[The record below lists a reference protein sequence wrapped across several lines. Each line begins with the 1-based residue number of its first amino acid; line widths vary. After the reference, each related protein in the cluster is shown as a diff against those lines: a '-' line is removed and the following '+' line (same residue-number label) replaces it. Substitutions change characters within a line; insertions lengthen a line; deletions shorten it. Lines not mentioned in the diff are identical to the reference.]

1 MILGCPICGKDDRV
15 EVVTSEHT
23 YIEAYKENGDACI
36 SIRCW
41 RCALELYDHTPFGI
55 DGYEQKKMYLI
66 AKWNNM
72 PRREVVD
79 DGK

>member
-15 EVVTSEHT
+15 EVLTSKNT
-23 YIEAYKENGDACI
+23 YETLYKEEGSACI

-55 DGYEQKKMYLI
+55 DQYEQKKNVLI
-66 AKWNNM
+66 ARWNNM
-72 PRREVVD
+72 PRKENED